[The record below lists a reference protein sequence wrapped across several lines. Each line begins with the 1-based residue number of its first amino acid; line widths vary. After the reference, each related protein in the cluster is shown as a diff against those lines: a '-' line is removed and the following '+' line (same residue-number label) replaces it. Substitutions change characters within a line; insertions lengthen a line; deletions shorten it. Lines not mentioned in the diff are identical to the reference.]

1 MNRKVL
7 FLNLAL
13 LGLIGLLVWQLRLR
27 RQAAEAHERA
37 VLLKDGQGR
46 TLLAPPSPAPVPPV
60 VPAEYNDSVQRM
72 LFSKD
77 RNPNVIVDPPPPAPP
92 PKPVPAPP
100 TMPPLPR
107 YYGQF
112 HFGGPPVVIL
122 SSAAANDQ
130 KQYEVGKKIGDF
142 TILAFDQ
149 DSVTFEWDGKP
160 VVKKLAELEAKDAQQ
175 PGQPGQ
181 AGQPGQQYATPPSPP
196 PPAQANPFASVV
208 TLGGESKDAN
218 APPAVVGNDMGGGF
232 YNCRS
237 DDRSPSGTVVNG
249 YKKTSAQGLMGAT
262 CRWEKVQ

>member
-7 FLNLAL
+7 LLNLAL
-13 LGLIGLLVWQLRLR
+13 LGLIGLLVWQLHLR

-37 VLLKDGQGR
+37 VLLKDAQSR

-60 VPAEYNDSVQRM
+60 APAEYIDSVQRM

-92 PKPVPAPP
+92 PKPAPAPP
-100 TMPPLPR
+100 VMPPLPR
-107 YYGQF
+107 YFGQF

-122 SSAAANDQ
+122 SSAAANEQ
-130 KQYEVGKKIGDF
+130 KQYEVGKKIGEF
-142 TILAFDQ
+142 TVLAFDQ

-160 VVKKLAELEAKDAQQ
+160 VVKKLAELEAKDGQQ

-181 AGQPGQQYATPPSPP
+181 PVQGQQYATASPP
-196 PPAQANPFASVV
+196 QPPPQANPYAAVV
-208 TLGGESKDAN
+208 TVGGETTNPN
-218 APPAVVGNDMGGGF
+218 APPTVVGNDMGGGY
-232 YNCRS
+232 YNCKS
-237 DDRSPSGTVVNG
+237 DDHSPSGTIVSG